1 MRPRRPGTTSNPR
14 VNLKNKYNNNAQTV
28 IGGCLVGCVAKLDAQ
43 EMKVSFSFND
53 LKKELDVE
61 QPVTFGNREY
71 STVTLHNYYS
81 DVDDRVNL
89 LFKVKMIRWALGE
102 FLHGMLEGKKGIN
115 SQFHSVNI
123 NTDNYDGQ
131 VGYIIDNDKEL
142 GMLIIKSCSYEIKMK
157 VEKGSGDEKRLLK
170 FVVDIIDMLKD
181 LIEVI
186 EDEYTRC
193 KKGQWIKR
201 ANDEWLA
208 RTPDVENTIES

>member
-102 FLHGMLEGKKGIN
+102 FLHGMLDGESGVD

-131 VGYIIDNDKEL
+131 VGYIINNDKEL
-142 GMLIIKSCSYEIKMK
+142 GMLIIKSCSYEIKIK
-157 VEKGSGDEKRLLK
+157 VKKGSEDEKRLLK
-170 FVVDIIDMLKD
+170 FVVDIIDMLKE
-181 LIEVI
+181 LTEVV
-186 EDEYTRC
+186 EAEYTRC
-193 KKGQWIKR
+193 KKPQWIKK

-208 RTPDVENTIES
+208 KTPDTENIEKT